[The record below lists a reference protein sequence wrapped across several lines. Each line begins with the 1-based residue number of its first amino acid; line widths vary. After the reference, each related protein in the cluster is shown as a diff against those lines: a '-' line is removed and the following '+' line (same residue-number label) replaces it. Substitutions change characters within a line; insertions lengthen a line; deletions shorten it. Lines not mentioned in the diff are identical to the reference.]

1 MKIILILINNKIK
14 NSNNN
19 KFNKIIGNNNLLVY
33 RNPLNKTEFQ
43 KRMKKTIINK
53 LI

>member
-1 MKIILILINNKIK
+1 MLILINYKIK
-14 NSNNN
+14 NSSNNNN